1 MSLLQNATF
10 VNLTQNE
17 WAYDGASGI
26 INPTFSVS
34 TLTAGTV
41 AATALTGISSINGFK
56 PIPQIAGVGAAAV
69 PIGIISSTT
78 PTLLFSTNASFT
90 GGGGVASVSVPVRY
104 TVSTFTGSG
113 GSVQLGVVAQAN
125 AATIGPSFCAV
136 LPLYPGQNVSTLTGA
151 TTLNTT
157 IQVPSAA
164 TPLCVY
170 AYPTANNGGSIT
182 NCYMSATNSA
192 TQGATSA
199 AAVNTFQNLS

>member
-1 MSLLQNATF
+1 MSLLPNSSFINSAQNG
-10 VNLTQNE
+10 
-17 WAYDGASGI
+17 WAYDGASGVT
-26 INPTFSVS
+26 NPTFSVNN
-34 TLTAGTV
+34 LTA
-41 AATALTGISSINGFK
+41 TAITGISSINGLR

-104 TVSTFTGSG
+104 TISTFTGNG

-125 AATIGPSFCAV
+125 AATIGPSFCATI
-136 LPLYPGQNVSTLTGA
+136 PLFPVATTSTLKGA

-170 AYPTANNGGSIT
+170 AFPSGLNDGNIT

-192 TQGATSA
+192 TQGVTSA